1 MKYIII
7 GLVIAYLAIPF
18 IMALDISYDFHDFLS
33 EWWDSFKEFA
43 PMLTSIIAM
52 VVAIAFVF
60 YGMVTLSR

>member
-7 GLVIAYLAIPF
+7 GIAILYIAIPSF
-18 IMALDISYDFHDFLS
+18 MALDLADSVSEFLS